1 MIFSLRLTTF
11 INWFRRNFGLTDVLN
26 GAGNKKVKI
35 FIFIASVVLIGII
48 GLIRF
53 FIGPEFALSIFYLLP
68 VFLCSWFV
76 GRSAGIAV
84 SILSATS
91 WLYFDLLSRN
101 YFSHFLIPF
110 VNETFRLSVFLII
123 SFIISALKKA
133 LAQEK
138 TLASFDYLTG
148 VVNRRVFYELAVIE
162 IDRFR
167 RYSHPF
173 AALFIDIDNFKK
185 INDTF
190 GHQLGDALLYTVANV
205 IKDNLRSTDIV
216 SRIGGDEFA
225 VLLTETNIEAAKV
238 ISPRLHALLTET
250 MKKNGWAVTFS
261 IGAAAFGKPPSNID
275 ELMRKLDTLMYGAK
289 RQGKNSIKFE
299 VVGNES

>member
-11 INWFRRNFGLTDVLN
+11 ISWFRRNFGLTDVLN
-26 GAGNKKVKI
+26 GAGNKKIKVFV
-35 FIFIASVVLIGII
+35 FITSLGLIGII
-48 GLIRF
+48 GAIRF
-53 FIGPEFALSIFYLLP
+53 FIGPELALSIFYLLP
-68 VFLCSWFV
+68 VFLCSWFI
-76 GRSAGIAV
+76 GRSAGVAV
-84 SILSATS
+84 SILSALS
-91 WLYFDLLSRN
+91 WLYLDLLSKD

-110 VNETFRLSVFLII
+110 VNETCRLSVFLII
-123 SFIISALKKA
+123 TFIISALKIT

-148 VVNRRVFYELAVIE
+148 VTNRRVFYELAGIE

-225 VLLTETNIEAAKV
+225 VLLTETNVESAKM
-238 ISPRLHALLTET
+238 ISPRLHTLLTET

-261 IGAAAFGKPPSNID
+261 IGAAAFSHPPANID

-299 VVGNES
+299 AII